1 MMNLNLNRNISDK
14 YTSKSQIA
22 RILTEKWMEENAYCL
37 SCGYTHLSVFEN
49 NRPVADYFC
58 SHCNEEFELKSKIG
72 IKVGTKIV
80 DGAYATMIERVSSNN
95 NPNLFFMNYCHV
107 NWKVN
112 SLMIIPKYYFIKD
125 IIEKRNPLSVGAKR
139 AGWVGCNIN
148 ISKIPELG
156 RIYLIKDSVIIN
168 KNQVQE
174 KWQQTCFLKSQTLE
188 ARGWLLDL
196 MLCIEKIP
204 DQIFTLAQ
212 VYSFEAYLQ
221 QMHPNNNHVKDKIR
235 QQLQFLRDRGMI
247 GFLGGGKYIKNI

>member
-1 MMNLNLNRNISDK
+1 MMNLNFNRNIADN

-37 SCGYTHLSVFEN
+37 SCGYAHLSVFEN

-58 SHCNEEFELKSKIG
+58 SHCNEEFELKSKVG
-72 IKVGTKIV
+72 IKVGAKIV

-174 KWQQTCFLKSQTLE
+174 KWQQTCFLKSQTIE

-196 MLCIEKIP
+196 ILCIEKIP
-204 DQIFTLAQ
+204 DRIFTLAQ
-212 VYSFEAYLQ
+212 VYSFAGYLQ
-221 QMHPNNNHVKDKIR
+221 QMHPNNNHIKDKIR
-235 QQLQFLRDRGMI
+235 QQLQCLRDKGVI
-247 GFLGGGKYIKNI
+247 SFLGDGKYIKNI